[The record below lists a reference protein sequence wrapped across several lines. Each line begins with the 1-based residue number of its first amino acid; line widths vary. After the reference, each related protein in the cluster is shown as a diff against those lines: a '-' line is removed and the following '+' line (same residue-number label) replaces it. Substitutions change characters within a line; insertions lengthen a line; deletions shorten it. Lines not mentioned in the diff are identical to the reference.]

1 MTTLASGPIKP
12 RRWGWVGG
20 MTALIFEAAVV
31 DDGVGRESRQT
42 DGDGQG
48 SRKIEG

>member
-1 MTTLASGPIKP
+1 
-12 RRWGWVGG
+12 

-31 DDGVGRESRQT
+31 DDDGVGGESRQT